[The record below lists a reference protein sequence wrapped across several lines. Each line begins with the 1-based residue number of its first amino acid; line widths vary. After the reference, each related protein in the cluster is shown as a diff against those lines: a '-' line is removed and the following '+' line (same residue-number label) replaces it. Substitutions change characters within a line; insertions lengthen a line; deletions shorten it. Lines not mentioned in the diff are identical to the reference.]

1 MFMAPL
7 PFVCSL
13 VGKDGSSLILS
24 VSLLYDKAKK
34 NASVFPLPHLF
45 LFSVILRTQRRVTF
59 VV

>member
-34 NASVFPLPHLF
+34 NASVFALPHLF
-45 LFSVILRTQRRVTF
+45 LFSVI
-59 VV
+59 